1 MNENGNKLVLRHA
14 ANKSLPDEWATRPK
28 VGFPVPMIY
37 WLREEKWY
45 NWVKEYFT
53 APWASEFFDCDVLM
67 GLLDEHYEGKAQNQ
81 RKIYPPLVFLIW
93 YKRYFIDE

>member
-67 GLLDEHYEGKAQNQ
+67 RLLDEHYEGKAQNQ
-81 RKIYPPLVFLIW
+81 RKIYTPLVFLIW

>member
-1 MNENGNKLVLRHA
+1 MRSEARHSAATTTKPMPPTIPVAVGPTNGFA
-14 ANKSLPDEWATRPK
+14 APTRNM
-28 VGFPVPMIY
+28 VGAETQ
-37 WLREEKWY
+37 L
-45 NWVKEYFT
+45 FT

-81 RKIYPPLVFLIW
+81 RKIYTPLVFLIW

>member
-1 MNENGNKLVLRHA
+1 MSGRRVRSRLPRAYDLLA
-14 ANKSLPDEWATRPK
+14 AR
-28 VGFPVPMIY
+28 
-37 WLREEKWY
+37 REVY

-81 RKIYPPLVFLIW
+81 RKIYTPLVFLIW